1 MAAAAAGGGGAG
13 EPTQPVQEEQ
23 PSQEQ
28 TQSQE
33 KLSRE
38 GQNGTES
45 SQSQGL
51 DPGEDTL
58 RNAPTF
64 KDELAPDREEE
75 APEEK
80 PKSPGFV
87 EKTMQKLG
95 LNDVLLKS
103 MFKSVSP
110 FSLPVRILNFLE
122 PVLTIAPRFP
132 PTEARLRPS
141 LASLYTRH
149 RQSCGN

>member
-1 MAAAAAGGGGAG
+1 MAAAAATTPGGGAG
-13 EPTQPVQEEQ
+13 EPTQPVQDEQ
-23 PSQEQ
+23 TSEQQ

-51 DPGEDTL
+51 DPGEDPL

-75 APEEK
+75 APEEN

-103 MFKSVSP
+103 MFKSVSHSCP
-110 FSLPVRILNFLE
+110 PGPSSKE
-122 PVLTIAPRFP
+122 PMLTIAPRFP
-132 PTEARLRPS
+132 PTEALSRP
-141 LASLYTRH
+141 
-149 RQSCGN
+149 

>member
-1 MAAAAAGGGGAG
+1 MAAAAAAAA

-23 PSQEQ
+23 LLGQQ

-33 KLSRE
+33 KLSRD

-45 SQSQGL
+45 TQSQGL
-51 DPGEDTL
+51 EPGEDPL

-110 FSLPVRILNFLE
+110 SCLPGPNCLE
-122 PVLTIAPRFP
+122 PVLTSGP
-132 PTEARLRPS
+132 
-141 LASLYTRH
+141 
-149 RQSCGN
+149 

>member
-1 MAAAAAGGGGAG
+1 MAAAAAAAA
-13 EPTQPVQEEQ
+13 EPTQPAQEEQ
-23 PSQEQ
+23 PLGQQ

-33 KLSRE
+33 KLSRD

-51 DPGEDTL
+51 EPGEDTL

-64 KDELAPDREEE
+64 KDELAPDREE

-110 FSLPVRILNFLE
+110 SCLPGPNSIE
-122 PVLTIAPRFP
+122 PLLTSSP
-132 PTEARLRPS
+132 
-141 LASLYTRH
+141 
-149 RQSCGN
+149 

>member
-1 MAAAAAGGGGAG
+1 MAAAAPAAA
-13 EPTQPVQEEQ
+13 EPAQPVQEEQ
-23 PSQEQ
+23 PSGQQ

-51 DPGEDTL
+51 DPGEDPL

-75 APEEK
+75 VPEEK

-110 FSLPVRILNFLE
+110 SSLPVPSSIE
-122 PVLTIAPRFP
+122 PVLTSDP
-132 PTEARLRPS
+132 
-141 LASLYTRH
+141 
-149 RQSCGN
+149 

>member
-1 MAAAAAGGGGAG
+1 MAATTPGGGAG
-13 EPTQPVQEEQ
+13 EPTQPFQEEHLSEQ
-23 PSQEQ
+23 Q
-28 TQSQE
+28 TQLQE

-45 SQSQGL
+45 SQSHGL
-51 DPGEDTL
+51 DPGEDPL

-80 PKSPGFV
+80 PKSPGLV

-103 MFKSVSP
+103 MFKCVSP
-110 FSLPVRILNFLE
+110 FPAFLG
-122 PVLTIAPRFP
+122 PAPKNQ
-132 PTEARLRPS
+132 
-141 LASLYTRH
+141 Y
-149 RQSCGN
+149 

>member
-1 MAAAAAGGGGAG
+1 MASAAAAGGAG

-23 PSQEQ
+23 PSGQE
-28 TQSQE
+28 TQSRE
-33 KLSRE
+33 NLSRE
-38 GQNGTES
+38 GQNGTAS
-45 SQSQGL
+45 SHSQGL
-51 DPGEDTL
+51 DPRGDPL

-64 KDELAPDREEE
+64 KDELAPEREEE

-80 PKSPGFV
+80 PKSPGLV

-110 FSLPVRILNFLE
+110 SCLRVSRPSSNE
-122 PVLTIAPRFP
+122 PVLTSGP
-132 PTEARLRPS
+132 
-141 LASLYTRH
+141 
-149 RQSCGN
+149 

>member
-1 MAAAAAGGGGAG
+1 MAAAAPHPPPAAA

-23 PSQEQ
+23 PSPQQ

-51 DPGEDTL
+51 DPQEDPL

-64 KDELAPDREEE
+64 KDELAPEPEEE

-80 PKSPGFV
+80 TKSPGFV
-87 EKTMQKLG
+87 EKAMQKLG

-103 MFKSVSP
+103 MFKSV
-110 FSLPVRILNFLE
+110 
-122 PVLTIAPRFP
+122 PRP
-132 PTEARLRPS
+132 YL
-141 LASLYTRH
+141 
-149 RQSCGN
+149 

>member
-1 MAAAAAGGGGAG
+1 MAATG
-13 EPTQPVQEEQ
+13 EPAQPVPEEQ
-23 PSQEQ
+23 PSGQQ

-45 SQSQGL
+45 STQSQGL
-51 DPGEDTL
+51 DPGEDAL

-87 EKTMQKLG
+87 EKAMQKLG

-110 FSLPVRILNFLE
+110 LYVPGPNSIE
-122 PVLTIAPRFP
+122 PVLTSSP
-132 PTEARLRPS
+132 
-141 LASLYTRH
+141 
-149 RQSCGN
+149 